1 MTRNDYRVLALFV
14 SLALLFT
21 LYVGVRVAYGEG
33 LAWGQA
39 HQPARLVPLQFV
51 LKDNDTCCVWVNG
64 TKVCLPPAIL
74 MGTAP

>member
-1 MTRNDYRVLALFV
+1 MRDAAIAVAIALFV
-14 SLALLFT
+14 TFSVCG
-21 LYVGVRVAYGEG
+21 YVSFQEG
-33 LAWGQA
+33 KAWGQA

-74 MGTAP
+74 RGTQ